1 MDGFETRLQR
11 DLKETCENFKDF
23 MFTSG
28 YKLFKVLDPYV
39 SWKGAATN
47 NIWGDDPVHPTE
59 AAYNLLAEGAL
70 VILRNMESGARK
82 PARTNIIE
90 TEAPGSSTALNRR
103 LSARGGPSQVS
114 NTPTVRGRGGG
125 TSRRGGG
132 YGGRSG
138 N

>member
-1 MDGFETRLQR
+1 MSNRSMDSFNTRLQR

-28 YKLFKVLDPYV
+28 YKLIKVLDLYV
-39 SWKGAATN
+39 SWKGEATN

-70 VILRNMESGARK
+70 VILQNMESGARK
-82 PARTNIIE
+82 QARTNSIE
-90 TEAPGSSTALNRR
+90 TEVPGSSTALNRR
-103 LSARGGPSQVS
+103 LRGGPTQAS

-125 TSRRGGG
+125 AGN
-132 YGGRSG
+132 RSG
-138 N
+138 G